1 MREVRFHGDVPL
13 PVTSVI
19 KPFKVKGPDPLPP
32 RPPRKL
38 RELPL
43 EAFINDSYIKP
54 PPEFTLKDFVK
65 RLPSRAGLNE
75 DGEPMVSDQNYEKL
89 TNWFAANKPHQSAV
103 HSLEIDSGV
112 KVPDVTPRVPARQ
125 LLIEMQFQEMDTSLS
140 LDQEEASFQ
149 ERSSTFCPV
158 TPAASKLTL
167 PISRYAPLPPIDN
180 ELAADGDRDAEVS
193 TGRDDHQH
201 VQSEY
206 VPVRTVGEA
215 TTAEMVSSHR
225 ANRGEK
231 VGLQSE
237 EIHRSKDLRTRF
249 VSVQDHTV
257 NGGKDDD
264 TLTRDRKGDL
274 HMSEKQKTV
283 LNERMLT
290 LEVEP
295 AAAYQNMNVIQHSPR
310 PEYFQGEE
318 VARTSTPFVSA
329 EAYDAEM
336 SPMEA
341 VILNALMVE
350 SSILNLRAHFLNRL
364 PDLSPLAGLLT
375 HLNLSFNDLW
385 IFPLEILQL
394 TNLVSLKLRNNPI
407 QEIPWSIKRLKRL
420 IVFEISF
427 NLLTSL
433 PSSLFQLKH
442 LELLDLSYNRLSF
455 IPSDIENLRSLR
467 ELNLEGNQLGAMPL
481 GALHLISLKYLKI
494 TNNFM
499 HPLLWREHAT
509 NQPQVREKVDSIIN

>member
-1 MREVRFHGDVPL
+1 
-13 PVTSVI
+13 
-19 KPFKVKGPDPLPP
+19 
-32 RPPRKL
+32 
-38 RELPL
+38 
-43 EAFINDSYIKP
+43 
-54 PPEFTLKDFVK
+54 
-65 RLPSRAGLNE
+65 
-75 DGEPMVSDQNYEKL
+75 
-89 TNWFAANKPHQSAV
+89 
-103 HSLEIDSGV
+103 
-112 KVPDVTPRVPARQ
+112 
-125 LLIEMQFQEMDTSLS
+125 MDTSLS

-290 LEVEP
+290 LEV
-295 AAAYQNMNVIQHSPR
+295 
-310 PEYFQGEE
+310 
-318 VARTSTPFVSA
+318 
-329 EAYDAEM
+329 
-336 SPMEA
+336 
-341 VILNALMVE
+341 
-350 SSILNLRAHFLNRL
+350 
-364 PDLSPLAGLLT
+364 
-375 HLNLSFNDLW
+375 
-385 IFPLEILQL
+385 
-394 TNLVSLKLRNNPI
+394 
-407 QEIPWSIKRLKRL
+407 
-420 IVFEISF
+420 
-427 NLLTSL
+427 
-433 PSSLFQLKH
+433 
-442 LELLDLSYNRLSF
+442 
-455 IPSDIENLRSLR
+455 
-467 ELNLEGNQLGAMPL
+467 
-481 GALHLISLKYLKI
+481 
-494 TNNFM
+494 
-499 HPLLWREHAT
+499 
-509 NQPQVREKVDSIIN
+509 